1 MQNSP
6 LLHALWNLRWMS
18 LFMVGPA
25 LGIVLVDMIFGLPV
39 LLWWSAGGM
48 TALMLGIFTSLVLKE
63 RRLIIQNSPAKPR

>member
-6 LLHALWNLRWMS
+6 LLQAFWNLRWMS

-25 LGIVLVDMIFGLPV
+25 LGIVLVDRIFGLPV

-48 TALMLGIFTSLVLKE
+48 SVLMLGIFISLVLQE
-63 RRLIIQNSPAKPR
+63 RRLIIQNTPTKPL